1 MFDVAFE
8 PFGSN
13 RKGIYVRLS
22 DHKGFV
28 GLGEIAPLPGF
39 SKESNDDVLEQVQ
52 LLPKLLKRP
61 VFPDTFDWYP
71 SVAFG
76 LESALLT
83 YMASQKGLS
92 LSEYLSPKA
101 AKSVPKNSLVM
112 GEPET
117 WESQVLAA
125 RERGISVFKIK
136 IGRHDLESEIETLSY
151 LGRDVL
157 LDSETLRLDANRTW
171 DMDMWLNAEREWR
184 GLPIA
189 YVEEPLNDPSLLN
202 QFYDHIGISIALDET
217 FREWPLPKV
226 LEVPGLTTLIV
237 KPTLMGRVSEIPRN
251 SGMDLVLSSSF
262 ESEVGLSILEEWA
275 KVLSPGVAC
284 GLDTIGLFNASEKKL
299 I

>member
-8 PFGSN
+8 SFGTT

-39 SKESNDDVLEQVQ
+39 SKESYVDVLEQVQ

-61 VFPDTFDWYP
+61 VFPDTINWYP

-83 YMASQKGLS
+83 YLASQKNLA
-92 LSEYLSPKA
+92 LADYLSPDA
-101 AKSVPKNSLVM
+101 AKSVPKNALIM
-112 GEPET
+112 GEPKT
-117 WESQVLAA
+117 WESHLLAA
-125 RERGISVFKIK
+125 RVRGISVFKIK
-136 IGRHDLESEIETLSY
+136 IGRHDLESEIETISY

-157 LDSETLRLDANRTW
+157 LDSETLRLDANRSW
-171 DMDMWLNAEREWR
+171 DMDMWLVAEREWR

-189 YVEEPLNDPSLLN
+189 YVEEPLKDLSMLN
-202 QFYDHIGISIALDET
+202 QFYDHIAIAIALDET
-217 FREWPLPKV
+217 FREWPITKV

-237 KPTLMGRVSEIPRN
+237 KPTLMGRVSEVPRH

-284 GLDTIGLFNASEKKL
+284 GLDTLGGVG
-299 I
+299 